1 MVWVATAWNT
11 EAARSV
17 CAAPWFSSGC
27 RSLLAN
33 TPQREAIG

>member
-1 MVWVATAWNT
+1 MVCVATAWKT

-17 CAAPWFSSGC
+17 CAAPWLSSGC
-27 RSLLAN
+27 RSDFAK